1 MQYTPPKR
9 SLSTTHVGCVR
20 KFLEK
25 LIGGRGGRSNGRF
38 AGSLIP
44 SAAVFMPPVS
54 RFPQGFPQSFLK
66 VSSRLLQG
74 FLKVSSRFPYPIWA
88 FTACCPFPLWNAKA
102 APRGGEHVVRP
113 RRNASS
119 HTWYANQ
126 ENSSCVEGLVR
137 LIMWP
142 YTTCLVWHSE
152 SILVW
157 WLVTI

>member
-54 RFPQGFPQSFLK
+54 RFPQGFPQGFLK

-74 FLKVSSRFPYPIWA
+74 FLILYE
-88 FTACCPFPLWNAKA
+88 PLQPAVLPHFEMRRW
-102 APRGGEHVVRP
+102 PRGEG
-113 RRNASS
+113 N
-119 HTWYANQ
+119 TWLDREETLQ
-126 ENSSCVEGLVR
+126 VILGMPIKKTLRVWKVWCV
-137 LIMWP
+137 
-142 YTTCLVWHSE
+142 
-152 SILVW
+152 
-157 WLVTI
+157 